1 MGQIEGRWCELLRPL
16 RQPADEGPT
25 GSAAQTG
32 QVKHEELRRIADLLD
47 KRNRIDGEI
56 AARVGRPM
64 TSGHLGE
71 WIAAE
76 IFDAELEK
84 SASAAAR
91 DGHFRSGP
99 LRGRSVNVKWYLQR
113 ESILDLT
120 SPLMPDEYLVMTG
133 PASAATSSRG
143 GTRPWRIDSVYLFDA
158 LGLRDDLVARG
169 RKVGTASSVR
179 ANLWAQAEIYP
190 KPVNSRWVLTE
201 DQVEALKLFAPAE
214 QPPPVL

>member
-1 MGQIEGRWCELLRPL
+1 M
-16 RQPADEGPT
+16 
-25 GSAAQTG
+25 
-32 QVKHEELRRIADLLD
+32 KHEELRRIANLLD

-56 AARVGRPM
+56 AARIGRPM

-76 IFDAELEK
+76 IFDVELEK

-99 LRGRSVNVKWYLQR
+99 LQGRSVNIKWYLQR
-113 ESILDLT
+113 EGILDLT

-133 PASAATSSRG
+133 PARAATSSQG
-143 GTRPWRIDSVYLFDA
+143 GTRPWRLDSVYLFDA
-158 LGLRDDLVARG
+158 TGLRDDLLARG
-169 RKVGTASSVR
+169 RMVGTASSVR
-179 ANLWAQAEIYP
+179 TALWAQAEIYP
-190 KPVNSRWVLTE
+190 KPASSRLVLKE

-214 QPPPVL
+214 